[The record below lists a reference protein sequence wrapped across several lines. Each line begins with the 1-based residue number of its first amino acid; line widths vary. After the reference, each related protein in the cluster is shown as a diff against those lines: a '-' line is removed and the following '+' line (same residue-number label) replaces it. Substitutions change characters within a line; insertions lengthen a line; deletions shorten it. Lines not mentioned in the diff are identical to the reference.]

1 MSSQNIQALHISILG
16 LQPGVSELSAAGF
29 YPAWFLERNCSL
41 SPCVF
46 PSSFSSWTSSSF
58 LARKS
63 PTCWKK
69 NRRNLQIAALHNVL
83 QHTQASS
90 LRCLSWISWL
100 SCLKGWD
107 CAFHVTWCSWLFL
120 TKQWER
126 REYRLWHP
134 LSSLLWDLNQQVVS
148 GSKQDTYFKPRYIS
162 VLVQSSKPSPSPQRL
177 FLQLGW

>member
-1 MSSQNIQALHISILG
+1 MSSQNIQPLHISILG

-29 YPAWFLERNCSL
+29 YPAWFLERKCSL

-69 NRRNLQIAALHNVL
+69 PRRNLQVAASHNVL

-90 LRCLSWISWL
+90 LGCLSWL
-100 SCLKGWD
+100 GCLKGWD
-107 CAFHVTWCSWLFL
+107 CAHRGTGYPEFFWQSNEGVKAMAPSKLAVVWSKSTNNN
-120 TKQWER
+120 WEQTG
-126 REYRLWHP
+126 H
-134 LSSLLWDLNQQVVS
+134 LLPN
-148 GSKQDTYFKPRYIS
+148 PIH
-162 VLVQSSKPSPSPQRL
+162 
-177 FLQLGW
+177 